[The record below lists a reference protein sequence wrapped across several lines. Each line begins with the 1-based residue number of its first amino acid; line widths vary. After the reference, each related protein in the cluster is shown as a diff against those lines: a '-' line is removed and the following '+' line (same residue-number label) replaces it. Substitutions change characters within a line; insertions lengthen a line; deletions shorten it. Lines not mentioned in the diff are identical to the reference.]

1 MYVLSQTNPKLF
13 HAGGLKPRDVPS
25 GTAILVSA
33 VRRRYGQ
40 IIVLI
45 LFVRTNAKETPKG
58 RICVVPTHRKPKP
71 NKSGHSLVPSWHIF
85 SPTVSPCLAKG
96 KHSSFPYP
104 LTPTKLTFATCIVL
118 TFIFKNH
125 SLKVHLPHHTS
136 ACRHV
141 MLTFKQNYARKYFG
155 VSYCNAFSA
164 SVLCKTVIFAS
175 LSKKSCKNLLT
186 NQIACAKII
195 SLKQQCSYF

>member
-1 MYVLSQTNPKLF
+1 MEKQNKQVNAIKHKGKKFSPAFQRWRKSGGRSHPVAVAAVENYVYLRNP
-13 HAGGLKPRDVPS
+13 
-25 GTAILVSA
+25 
-33 VRRRYGQ
+33 
-40 IIVLI
+40 
-45 LFVRTNAKETPKG
+45 FVRKFLNCA
-58 RICVVPTHRKPKP
+58 IQ
-71 NKSGHSLVPSWHIF
+71 
-85 SPTVSPCLAKG
+85 CL
-96 KHSSFPYP
+96 FYI
-104 LTPTKLTFATCIVL
+104 FATHIVP
-118 TFIFKNH
+118 TFIFRNH
-125 SLKVHLPHHTS
+125 TFKAHLPHHTS
-136 ACRHV
+136 ARRHA

>member
-1 MYVLSQTNPKLF
+1 MFRQDHL
-13 HAGGLKPRDVPS
+13 
-25 GTAILVSA
+25 LVSTD
-33 VRRRYGQ
+33 RRRYGQ

-45 LFVRTNAKETPKG
+45 LFVRTNANETPKG

-71 NKSGHSLVPSWHIF
+71 YKSGHSLVPSWHIF
-85 SPTVSPCLAKG
+85 SPTVSTCLAKG
-96 KHSSFPYP
+96 KHSSLPYP

-136 ACRHV
+136 ARRHA

-164 SVLCKTVIFAS
+164 SILCKTVIFAS
-175 LSKKSCKNLLT
+175 LSKKTCKDLLT

>member
-1 MYVLSQTNPKLF
+1 M
-13 HAGGLKPRDVPS
+13 KPRDVPS
-25 GTAILVSA
+25 GTSILVSA
-33 VRRRYGQ
+33 DRRRYGHTYNSLYSS
-40 IIVLI
+40 VP
-45 LFVRTNAKETPKG
+45 NAKETPKG

-71 NKSGHSLVPSWHIF
+71 YKSGHSLVPSWHIF
-85 SPTVSPCLAKG
+85 SPTVSTCLAKG
-96 KHSSFPYP
+96 KHSSLPYP

-118 TFIFKNH
+118 TFILKNH
-125 SLKVHLPHHTS
+125 SLKAHLPHHTS
-136 ACRHV
+136 ARRHA

-155 VSYCNAFSA
+155 VSYYNAFSV

-175 LSKKSCKNLLT
+175 SSKKSCKNLLT